1 MWLRDF
7 GAIALKQLFFL
18 ILLVFFVS
26 IVSAEV
32 AGDASSD
39 QFLINKTMLFSD
51 GDQNVRVVAAKQ
63 LLLSDKTA
71 SRELV
76 LKILNSDTDAK
87 AKTAI
92 FLAIIESDNW
102 SRKIPNADQLA
113 VALCKA
119 ITIDDQEVSNLGCQ
133 ALSMFDYSLVGP
145 TLVKI
150 VSDESNPIQ
159 VRLNAINGLKAS
171 LPNRDVIPELVKLLD
186 NSNPQISQA
195 ADEALQEW
203 VPLGKDKKIWRQVIS
218 DLGQK
223 TPEQIVK
230 ERLLRQEAKLRQLN
244 IDMEKIRAEHL
255 AVLEDLYQFKTVNNG
270 RKEFLLEQLQSS
282 QAKVRLWALDKVSQW
297 KNSTKLPDEFSPV
310 LIDMI
315 ADNSWQVRSSVAD
328 LLVYMGDIAPA
339 KALLNQLK
347 KELNDYAA
355 ISELNALS
363 EACYYASI
371 SNGKVVV
378 DKPLRVA
385 AIGIAESFLQSSNKL
400 KVVAGAKSF
409 ARMIEKNGVGEEV
422 VSKGLSL
429 VRASFDK
436 AVSNNDDKL
445 ILGLLKVMAGLCQD
459 SNYYSSLSA
468 KVFHDSFSKYLE
480 SKSVEIKI
488 AAMNGLIN
496 IDSAASLH
504 NFKNSKLYE
513 SPDSRVVDTVVA
525 LAGKVGQSSDLEW
538 LSGILSKDSD
548 RAWDSILKILSRSDG
563 QVIWKWLETFEK
575 MKVPVDRQ
583 VQVLNLSEKKSGF
596 EVKSK
601 LRLAKIY
608 TEKED
613 NSIAAKY
620 YESAL
625 NLGLDPKTAQKV
637 NLELLKYSLSVG
649 DISRASEIL
658 AWELG
663 RSDIVVSK
671 GYGRAVDSYFTD
683 KYVDSSVKIDL
694 YKRIVAIKAPSERLS
709 WKEAVGRWKIIVDDI
724 KEENVKSKSTTENTS
739 QDANEDV
746 QKAVK

>member
-1 MWLRDF
+1 M
-7 GAIALKQLFFL
+7 KQLFFV
-18 ILLVFFVS
+18 ILLVFLIS

-76 LKILNSDTDAK
+76 LNILNSDADAK

-102 SRKIPNADQLA
+102 SRKIPNADELA

-119 ITIDDQEVSNLGCQ
+119 ITVDDPEVSNLGCQ
-133 ALSMFDYSLVGP
+133 ALSMFDYSLIGP

-150 VSDESNPIQ
+150 VSDESNPIH

-186 NSNPQISQA
+186 NPNPQISQA

-270 RKEFLLEQLQSS
+270 RKEFLLEQLKSS
-282 QAKVRLWALDKVSQW
+282 QPKVRLWALDKVSQW

-310 LIDMI
+310 LIAMI

-339 KALLNQLK
+339 KALLSQLN

-378 DKPLRVA
+378 DKSLRIA
-385 AIGIAESFLQSSNKL
+385 AIGIAEDFLQSSNKL

-436 AVSNNDDKL
+436 AVSDNDDKL
-445 ILGLLKVMAGLCQD
+445 ILGLLKIMASLCQN
-459 SNYYSSLSA
+459 SNYYNGLSA
-468 KVFHDSFSKYLE
+468 KAFHDSFSKYLE

-496 IDSAASLH
+496 IDSTAALH
-504 NFKNSKLYE
+504 DFKNRKFYE
-513 SPDSRVVDTVVA
+513 YPDPRVVSTVVS
-525 LAGKVGQSSDLEW
+525 LAGKVGQSGDLDW

-548 RAWDSILKILSRSDG
+548 QAWDSILKILSRSNG
-563 QVIWKWLETFEK
+563 QIIWKWLETFEK
-575 MKVPVDRQ
+575 MKVPVDRL
-583 VQVLNLSEKKSGF
+583 VQVLNISEKKPGF
-596 EVKSK
+596 EVRSK
-601 LRLAKIY
+601 LRLARIY
-608 TEKED
+608 TDKED
-613 NSIAAKY
+613 NAIAVKY

-625 NLGLDPKTAQKV
+625 NLGLDPATAQKV
-637 NLELLKYSLSVG
+637 NLELLKYSLSIG
-649 DISRASEIL
+649 NISRASEIL
-658 AWELG
+658 AWKLG
-663 RSDIVVSK
+663 RSDIIASK
-671 GYGRAVDSYFTD
+671 GYGKAVDAYFTD
-683 KYVDSSVKIDL
+683 KYVDSSAKLDL
-694 YKRIVAIKAPSERLS
+694 YKRIVAIKTPTERLS
-709 WKEAVGRWKIIVDDI
+709 WKGAISRWKIIVDRI
-724 KEENVKSKSTTENTS
+724 KKESAKPKSTTENTS
-739 QDANEDV
+739 KDTSKNI
-746 QKAVK
+746 QKAGK